1 MGTAL
6 KRLLVVSGTSRGLG
20 RALALELS
28 HSNCVV
34 VGCGRSAEAMQSLA
48 RELGAPHDF
57 EALDVRDD
65 AAVARWATRVLA
77 EHGAPDFL
85 VNNAGLMNDSLELWN
100 VPAPQF
106 DAVIDTNVKG
116 VANLVRHFVPAMIA
130 RGRGV
135 IVNMSSG
142 WGRSAD
148 AKVAPYCASKY
159 AVEGLSQSLAQELPE
174 GLACVALSPGVVD
187 TDMLRQCWA
196 DEAGSYPKPQ
206 AWAGNAAA
214 FLLQLGAKDN
224 GQSLAL
230 P

>member
-1 MGTAL
+1 
-6 KRLLVVSGTSRGLG
+6 
-20 RALALELS
+20 
-28 HSNCVV
+28 
-34 VGCGRSAEAMQSLA
+34 
-48 RELGAPHDF
+48 
-57 EALDVRDD
+57 
-65 AAVARWATRVLA
+65 
-77 EHGAPDFL
+77 
-85 VNNAGLMNDSLELWN
+85 